1 MFGFFE
7 VVLLCVFLFFYA
19 GLFYNL
25 PVLAAGVR
33 DVRRSRRVS
42 KLRFRGGSGGLP
54 FISLILPVK
63 NEERVVGRLLDA
75 LSRVNYPS
83 DLFEVVVV
91 DDGSVDGTAG
101 ICMGFAAGSGNVRFF
116 RREVSNG
123 KANALNYGLQYCRGE
138 IVGVFDADNVIAGDA
153 LVNAAAYFEDA
164 RVAAVQGRIHS
175 INSHENMLTQFIAY
189 EEAVW
194 SEAYLRGK
202 EVLGLFVHLRGCCE
216 FIRREVL
223 EASGGFDERTLAEDI
238 ELSARLTRDGYRI
251 KYAPD
256 VWAWQENPAR
266 LKTFLKQRTR
276 WFRGHLEVAF
286 RFGSLL
292 SHVNRRTVD
301 AEVTLFLPL
310 VAIASM
316 FSYWIASFALFSAA
330 PFDLL
335 LRGFMVFSTVGT
347 SLLVVL
353 CGLAMIY
360 VSKPRRIRSLLWVPF
375 VFGYWCL
382 ESFLA
387 LYAALLIALRRPHRW
402 VKTEKSGAVA
412 SPEFSAEVSTSFAQV
427 AE

>member
-1 MFGFFE
+1 
-7 VVLLCVFLFFYA
+7 
-19 GLFYNL
+19 
-25 PVLAAGVR
+25 
-33 DVRRSRRVS
+33 
-42 KLRFRGGSGGLP
+42 
-54 FISLILPVK
+54 
-63 NEERVVGRLLDA
+63 
-75 LSRVNYPS
+75 
-83 DLFEVVVV
+83 
-91 DDGSVDGTAG
+91 
-101 ICMGFAAGSGNVRFF
+101 VRFF

-301 AEVTLFLPL
+301 AEVTLFLPF